1 MKDVLDTLRQ
11 VREKSKHT
19 VDNSSLKKKTGCDA
33 ILTPE
38 KRIEE
43 NSKGHT
49 ALDYLSWYREDLAL
63 IKLEGKILIFIELST
78 YSRGGIAG
86 VSIFIF
92 LNEQPAMS
100 IPLSE

>member
-19 VDNSSLKKKTGCDA
+19 VDNSSLKKLDDA
-33 ILTPE
+33 ILTLE

-49 ALDYLSWYREDLAL
+49 ALDYLSYIA
-63 IKLEGKILIFIELST
+63 KI
-78 YSRGGIAG
+78 
-86 VSIFIF
+86 
-92 LNEQPAMS
+92 
-100 IPLSE
+100 

>member
-19 VDNSSLKKKTGCDA
+19 VDNSSLKKLDDA
-33 ILTPE
+33 ILTLE

-49 ALDYLSWYREDLAL
+49 ALDYLSYIAKIFAL
-63 IKLEGKILIFIELST
+63 IKLLSGDSDFHWYLPT
-78 YSRGGIAG
+78 KGICY

-92 LNEQPAMS
+92 
-100 IPLSE
+100 

>member
-19 VDNSSLKKKTGCDA
+19 VDNSSLKKLDDA
-33 ILTPE
+33 ILTLE

-49 ALDYLSWYREDLAL
+49 AL
-63 IKLEGKILIFIELST
+63 GKVRTS
-78 YSRGGIAG
+78 S
-86 VSIFIF
+86 
-92 LNEQPAMS
+92 
-100 IPLSE
+100 

>member
-19 VDNSSLKKKTGCDA
+19 VDNSSLKELDDA
-33 ILTPE
+33 ILTLE

-49 ALDYLSWYREDLAL
+49 ALDIYPL
-63 IKLEGKILIFIELST
+63 
-78 YSRGGIAG
+78 RGFVMYPSSFFERAASHVNPI
-86 VSIFIF
+86 I
-92 LNEQPAMS
+92 
-100 IPLSE
+100 